1 VNDTD
6 LQITINSILTD
17 IARED
22 IMPKDNGSAVIN
34 NSFTGTELLRYK
46 TKSITQVDNV
56 FKHNMQ
62 QSWIKSP

>member
-1 VNDTD
+1 

-17 IARED
+17 LARED
-22 IMPKDNGSAVIN
+22 IESKDTGSVIIN
-34 NSFTGTELLRYK
+34 NSFIDNELLRHK